1 MYHHL
6 CCLLMLLQT
15 RNVSPRSKDEQG
27 QQKKQES
34 PIHHS
39 NVMHY
44 STQKQVRSRVG
55 YKVTDDGSKVRY
67 LVKTGEVLPENSFR
81 KATPAAEADSS
92 SSGSS
97 EPPAGSD
104 ASSA

>member
-1 MYHHL
+1 MPPTL
-6 CCLLMLLQT
+6 CACSALQT
-15 RNVSPRSKDEQG
+15 RNIAPRTKDEQG

-44 STQKQVRSRVG
+44 STDKKVRSRVG
-55 YKVTDDGSKVRY
+55 YKVTDDGKKVRY

-81 KATPAAEADSS
+81 RAAAAAPAADS

-97 EPPAGSD
+97 ESPAGGD